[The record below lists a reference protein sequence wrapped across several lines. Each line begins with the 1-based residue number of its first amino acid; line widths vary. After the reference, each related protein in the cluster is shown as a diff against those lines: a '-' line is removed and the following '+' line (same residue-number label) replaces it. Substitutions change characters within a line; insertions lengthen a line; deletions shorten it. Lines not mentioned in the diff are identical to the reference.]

1 MNAKPIVTKMQ
12 KGKTDWE
19 AVKSMTDDE
28 IDKAAISD
36 PDAQLLTKE
45 QLSQFKRVN
54 PEKEIDVKLIR
65 QKLGL
70 SQEEFAYYF
79 GVSIRTLQEW
89 EQYRRTPNATTRN
102 FLKVIEMEPKA
113 VLRALNIQV
122 RRTS

>member
-89 EQYRRTPNATTRN
+89 EQYRRKPNATTRN

-113 VLRALNIQV
+113 VLRALNIHV
-122 RRTS
+122 CRTN